1 VALKPAAVLVL
12 LFALTVVAAVV
23 CAAVGAVR
31 YAPAT
36 VAAALFHP
44 DSDAGYV
51 LWSLRFPRIAS
62 AALVG
67 AALGLA
73 GTLLQSCLRNSL
85 ADPYLTGGS
94 GGAALAIALAIAAG
108 IDATAYA
115 PLAFAAALG
124 ATSIAA
130 TLARIG
136 GRVSVERLILA
147 GIAISS
153 LCASLTTLVILFTPR
168 ASATLS
174 ILAWLGGSFVGH
186 GWRDVGAATVY
197 ALLGL
202 IVAATALPALN
213 ALRAGELRA
222 AALGI
227 DIERTRWIV
236 VGAASLLTGAAV
248 SISGIIGFVGLV
260 IPHLARAAVGTDV
273 RWTAAASV
281 PLGATVVLCADALA
295 RGIAPPLELPVG
307 ILLSILGVPAFLA
320 IAARRPALA

>member
-1 VALKPAAVLVL
+1 MKPAAVVAL
-12 LFALTVVAAVV
+12 LVAATALSALV
-23 CAAVGAVR
+23 ATTVGAVS
-31 YAPAT
+31 YSPA
-36 VAAALFHP
+36 AIANAIAHSN
-44 DSDAGYV
+44 SDAGYV

-62 AALVG
+62 ALLVG
-67 AALGLA
+67 GALGLA

-94 GGAALAIALAIAAG
+94 GGAALAIACAIAIG
-108 IDATAYA
+108 VATSVYA
-115 PLAFAAALG
+115 PLAFVAALA

-168 ASATLS
+168 ASASLS
-174 ILAWLGGSFVGH
+174 ILAWLGGSLVGH
-186 GWRDVGAATVY
+186 GWNDVAAATVY
-197 ALLGL
+197 ALLGTVL
-202 IVAATALPALN
+202 AATALPALN

-227 DIERTRWIV
+227 NIERTRWIV
-236 VGAASLLTGAAV
+236 IAAASLLTGAAV
-248 SISGIIGFVGLV
+248 SVSGIIGFVGLV
-260 IPHLARAAVGTDV
+260 VPHVARAVVGTDV
-273 RWTAAASV
+273 RWTACASV
-281 PLGATVVLCADALA
+281 PLGAIVVLGADALA
-295 RGIAPPLELPVG
+295 RGLMPPLELPVG